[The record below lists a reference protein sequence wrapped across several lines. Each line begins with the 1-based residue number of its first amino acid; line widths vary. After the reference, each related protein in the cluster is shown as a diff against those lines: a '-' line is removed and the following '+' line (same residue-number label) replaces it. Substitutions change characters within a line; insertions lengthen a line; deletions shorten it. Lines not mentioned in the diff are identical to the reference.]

1 MKNYTKFY
9 CYEYENNEGGL
20 SYKSFDIPIKE
31 YVDEGHNIQNPDWCI
46 FLSKQERDLDLAQ
59 FLKDTYTHE

>member
-9 CYEYENNEGGL
+9 CYKYKNNEEGL

-46 FLSKQERDLDLAQ
+46 FLSKQERDL
-59 FLKDTYTHE
+59 